1 MAGYGFRGQ
10 KYLGGALLVALLGGA
25 GVAWVERGALLA
37 WFYVRGLARAEESDR
52 ARWVER
58 VAGLGEAAIPGLL
71 DCLAQP
77 DPGVCRNARAALCH
91 IAGHRHAGDTRAV
104 DLALRLAREFPR
116 LSPAGQENALRLA
129 AHWFPAQDP
138 GPAPAAGLVPACAR
152 LVEEAAG
159 AADPA
164 VQGAALELS
173 AGLLGQARGT
183 EALSAS
189 RELVRA
195 SLHGPVA
202 ANRLRAVQ
210 LALHPGM
217 DLLEQVVALL
227 DDPEAA
233 VRRAALL
240 AVGPADQ
247 VVHDEGLLPSLN
259 DPDPEVRRLG
269 EAALR
274 GRGLRP
280 EHLQLGRLLTHPHP
294 VVRLEV
300 LDLLRQEREL
310 DQGLWLRRHSH
321 DPSPAVRVAAIREM
335 SQQAFLDLSD
345 RIDQMARSD
354 PSPTVC
360 QLARFYLTRLK
371 QPPDPRPAP

>member
-1 MAGYGFRGQ
+1 MAGYGIRGK
-10 KYLGGALLVALLGGA
+10 KYLGGVLLVVLLGGA
-25 GVAWVERGALLA
+25 GVAWVERGTLLA
-37 WFYVRGLARAEESDR
+37 WFYVRGLARAGEGERD
-52 ARWVER
+52 RWVGR

-77 DPGVCRNARAALCH
+77 DPGVCRNAREALCH
-91 IAGHRHAGDTRAV
+91 LAGPWGDGDNRAV

-116 LSPAGQENALRLA
+116 LSPAGQENALQLA
-129 AHWFPAQDP
+129 GHWFPARDP

-159 AADPA
+159 ATDPA
-164 VQGAALELS
+164 VQAAALELC
-173 AGLLGQARGT
+173 AGLLGQPQGT

-195 SLHGPVA
+195 SLRGQAP
-202 ANRLRAVQ
+202 ANRLRAVR

-227 DDPEAA
+227 NDPEAV

-259 DPDPEVRRLG
+259 DPDPEVRRLC

-280 EHLQLGRLLTHPHP
+280 EHLQLGRLLTHPNP

-300 LDLLRQEREL
+300 LDLLRKERDL
-310 DQGLWLRRHSH
+310 DQGLWLRRLSH

-360 QLARFYLTRLK
+360 KLAQFYLARLK
-371 QPPDPRPAP
+371 QSPGPRADR